1 MLRIDGSDPTH
12 RAFRAFA
19 FVTLI
24 VAFALGGCASVKMGR
39 PAASA
44 ANVQS
49 LLSADLAP
57 ARVGVFVVAPGRHP
71 DLDRKLSGLRGSS
84 LTAHDGSFARQLG
97 DQVAADLDAA
107 GLRSDASDV
116 VIDGA
121 LTDSFVDAAIGK
133 GKGRLA
139 ALFKVTRGARVV
151 LEKELAVDATWDSS
165 FVGAIAL
172 PAAIDQYGAMYKT
185 LAGRLFGDADFR
197 SALARQPVR

>member
-97 DQVAADLDAA
+97 DTAA
-107 GLRSDASDV
+107 GLLLTAAPQEPDAV
-116 VIDGA
+116 KRA
-121 LTDSFVDAAIGK
+121 
-133 GKGRLA
+133 RHLA
-139 ALFKVTRGARVV
+139 MLPY
-151 LEKELAVDATWDSS
+151 LAD
-165 FVGAIAL
+165 L
-172 PAAIDQYGAMYKT
+172 MK
-185 LAGRLFGDADFR
+185 
-197 SALARQPVR
+197 